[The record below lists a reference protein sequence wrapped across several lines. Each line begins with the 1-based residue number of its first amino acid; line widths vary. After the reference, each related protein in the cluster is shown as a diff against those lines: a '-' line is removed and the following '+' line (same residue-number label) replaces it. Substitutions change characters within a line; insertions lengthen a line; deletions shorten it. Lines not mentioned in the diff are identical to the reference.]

1 MLNKINGY
9 LEQIIGNKHLALGPR
24 NESKEKR
31 KKYEELWIKIKDL
44 IRSDYDY
51 DEKCILY
58 VYYLY
63 IMYFMI
69 KNVYTFE

>member
-31 KKYEELWIKIKDL
+31 KKYEELRIKTED
-44 IRSDYDY
+44 
-51 DEKCILY
+51 
-58 VYYLY
+58 
-63 IMYFMI
+63 
-69 KNVYTFE
+69 